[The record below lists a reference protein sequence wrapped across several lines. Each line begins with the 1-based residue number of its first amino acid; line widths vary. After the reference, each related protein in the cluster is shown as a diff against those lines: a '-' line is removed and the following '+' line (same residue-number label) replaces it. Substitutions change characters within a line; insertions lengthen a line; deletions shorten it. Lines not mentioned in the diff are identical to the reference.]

1 MSSSRAPSSLRPAR
15 PGRPHTVL
23 VVDDSAFMRRVI
35 TDILSSTSEFR
46 VIGTARDGNDAL
58 RKVHQLDPDLVTMD
72 VEMPGLDGL
81 TALGYIMSETPRPV
95 VMLSAYTT
103 AGGDATMR
111 ALDYGAVDFVAKPG
125 GTISLNLETVG
136 DQLLDALRAAATA
149 NLAMI
154 PVRVHRHVER
164 PKPPAPEPG
173 AGADAPPSVL
183 DAPGKVAARRA
194 PAMPPR
200 KKRRRA
206 AAGAGPSE
214 VAVAVAASTGG
225 PRALAELLPRIRVP
239 LGAAVLVV
247 QHMPA
252 HFTRTFAERLD
263 GLDGLPVCEAV
274 DGEPVRGDRVY
285 MAPGDFHMRVV
296 RVDGVPTI
304 ALSQEPTIWG
314 VRPAADPLFRSVA
327 EAYGARCVG
336 VVLTGMGRDGAEGL
350 REIVAAGGAGIA
362 QDKRTSVIYG
372 MPQAAGEVA
381 QSILPLD
388 EIHGAIER
396 EVDVRMHALA
406 RPAAFVEGEA

>member
-1 MSSSRAPSSLRPAR
+1 MSSSRPPTPAREGR

-35 TDILSSTSEFR
+35 TDILSATDEFR
-46 VIGTARDGNDAL
+46 VVGTARDGNDAL

-95 VMLSAYTT
+95 VMLSAYTVE
-103 AGGDATMR
+103 GGDATMR
-111 ALDYGAVDFVAKPG
+111 ALDYGAVDFIAKPS
-125 GTISLNLETVG
+125 GTISLNLESVA

-154 PVRVHRHVER
+154 PVRVSRRAH
-164 PKPPAPEPG
+164 
-173 AGADAPPSVL
+173 APPSSVL
-183 DAPGKVAARRA
+183 VDPRAPVDLGARRREA
-194 PAMPPR
+194 APPR
-200 KKRRRA
+200 RKRRRA
-206 AAGAGPSE
+206 TPGGGTSE
-214 VAVAVAASTGG
+214 VAVAVTASTGG

-247 QHMPA
+247 QHMPP
-252 HFTRTFAERLD
+252 HFTRTFADRLD
-263 GLDGLPVCEAV
+263 GLGGLPVTEAE
-274 DGEPVRGDRVY
+274 DGEPVRADHVY

-296 RVDGVPTI
+296 RADGVPRI
-304 ALSQEPTIWG
+304 SLSQEPTIWG

-327 EAYGARCVG
+327 EVYGERAVG

-350 REIVAAGGAGIA
+350 REIVGAGGAGIA
-362 QDKRTSVIYG
+362 QDRRTSVIYG

-381 QSILPLD
+381 QTILPLD
-388 EIHGAIER
+388 EIHEAIAR
-396 EVDVRMHALA
+396 EVDARAHAAAPPALA
-406 RPAAFVEGEA
+406 EEEA